1 MIMKNIIGKI
11 IMVPIWTLCLI
22 VALPFALISLVIGPK
37 NK

>member
-1 MIMKNIIGKI
+1 MEKIIDKI
-11 IMVPIWTLCLI
+11 IMVPIWILCLI